1 MYIEVNTKN
10 IFKDK
15 TRNKVMKNKA
25 SESITYE
32 LWINLRKI
40 YSRPVTY
47 NPPPRERPSNKAD
60 RLFVSE

>member
-47 NPPPRERPSNKAD
+47 NPPPP
-60 RLFVSE
+60 